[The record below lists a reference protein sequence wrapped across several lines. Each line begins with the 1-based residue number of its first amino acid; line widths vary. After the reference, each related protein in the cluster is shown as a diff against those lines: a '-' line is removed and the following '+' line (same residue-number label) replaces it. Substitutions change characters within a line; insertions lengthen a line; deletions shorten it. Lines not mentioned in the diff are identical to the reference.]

1 MTPCS
6 AGPMTLQ
13 RQLDALHQACCDCRR
28 CSLAAE
34 RQQVVVS
41 RGNPSARLL
50 LIGEA
55 PGADEDARGLPFV
68 GRSGQL
74 LDRLLV
80 EAGLD
85 PRDDLYLCN
94 AIKCRPPANRRPRP
108 SELAACR
115 PWLAQQIRLVDPALV
130 LLVGGT
136 ALEAV
141 LAIKGGITALRG
153 RWLGADQGPMA
164 AALRGRRLMPLL
176 HPSYLLRFAAETEG
190 SPRALTRADLQEVR
204 RQLSALV

>member
-1 MTPCS
+1 
-6 AGPMTLQ
+6 MTLQ
-13 RQLDALHQACCDCRR
+13 RQLDALQQACRDCRR
-28 CSLAAE
+28 CPLAGE

-41 RGNPSARLL
+41 RGNPGARVL

-55 PGADEDARGLPFV
+55 PGAEEDARGQPFV

-80 EAGLD
+80 QAGFD
-85 PRDDLYLCN
+85 PHKDLYLCN

-108 SELAACR
+108 AELSACR
-115 PWLAQQIRLVDPALV
+115 PWLSQQIGLVDPALV

-141 LAIKGGITALRG
+141 LAIKGGITGLRG
-153 RWLGADQGPMA
+153 RWLDADQGPMA
-164 AALRGRRLMPLL
+164 ADLRGRRLMPLL
-176 HPSYLLRFAAETEG
+176 HPSYLLRFAAETEV
-190 SPRALTRADLQEVR
+190 SPRALTRADLLEVR

>member
-1 MTPCS
+1 
-6 AGPMTLQ
+6 MTLQ
-13 RQLDALHQACCDCRR
+13 PQLDTLAQACRDCRR
-28 CSLAAE
+28 CPLAAG

-41 RGNPSARLL
+41 RGNPGARVL

-55 PGADEDARGLPFV
+55 PGADEDARGQPFV

-74 LDRLLV
+74 LDRLLTQ
-80 EAGLD
+80 AGLD
-85 PRDDLYLCN
+85 PQQDLYLCN

-108 SELAACR
+108 AEVAACR

-141 LAIKGGITALRG
+141 LAIKGGITGLRG
-153 RWLGADQGPMA
+153 QWLGADQGPMA
-164 AALRGRRLMPLL
+164 ADLRGRRLMPLL

-190 SPRALTRADLQEVR
+190 SPRALTRADLLEVH

>member
-1 MTPCS
+1 
-6 AGPMTLQ
+6 MTLQ
-13 RQLDALHQACCDCRR
+13 LQLDALHQACRDCRR
-28 CSLAAE
+28 CSLAAD

-41 RGNPSARLL
+41 RGNPSARVL

-74 LDRLLV
+74 LDRLLAQA
-80 EAGLD
+80 ELD
-85 PRDDLYLCN
+85 PLEDLYICN

-108 SELAACR
+108 AELAACR
-115 PWLAQQIRLVDPALV
+115 PWLVEQIRLVDPALV

-141 LAIKGGITALRG
+141 LAIKGGITGLRG
-153 RWLGADQGPMA
+153 QWLEADQGPMSA
-164 AALRGRRLMPLL
+164 ELRGRRLMPLL

-190 SPRALTRADLQEVR
+190 SPRALTCSDLQEVR

>member
-1 MTPCS
+1 
-6 AGPMTLQ
+6 MTLQ
-13 RQLDALHQACCDCRR
+13 PQLDSLAQACRDCQR
-28 CSLAAE
+28 CPLAAG
-34 RQQVVVS
+34 RRQVVVS
-41 RGNPSARLL
+41 RGNPGARVL

-55 PGADEDARGLPFV
+55 PGADEDARGQPFV

-74 LDRLLV
+74 LDRLLTQ
-80 EAGLD
+80 AGLD
-85 PRDDLYLCN
+85 PLQDLYLCN
-94 AIKCRPPANRRPRP
+94 AIKCRPPDNRRPRP
-108 SELAACR
+108 AEVAACR

-141 LAIKGGITALRG
+141 LAIKGGITSLRG
-153 RWLGADQGPMA
+153 QWLGADQGPMA
-164 AALRGRRLMPLL
+164 ADLQGRRLMPLL

>member
-1 MTPCS
+1 
-6 AGPMTLQ
+6 MTLQ
-13 RQLDALHQACCDCRR
+13 PQFDTLAQACRDCRR
-28 CSLAAE
+28 CPLAAG

-41 RGNPSARLL
+41 RGNPGARVL

-55 PGADEDARGLPFV
+55 PGADEDVRGQPFV

-80 EAGLD
+80 QAGLD
-85 PRDDLYLCN
+85 PLQDLYLCN

-108 SELAACR
+108 AEVAACR

-141 LAIKGGITALRG
+141 LAIKGGITGLRG
-153 RWLGADQGPMA
+153 RWLSPEQGPMA
-164 AALRGRRLMPLL
+164 TDMRGRRLMPLL

-190 SPRALTRADLQEVR
+190 SPRALTRADLQEVH

>member
-1 MTPCS
+1 MPLQ
-6 AGPMTLQ
+6 PPLDTL
-13 RQLDALHQACCDCRR
+13 AQACRDCRR
-28 CSLAAE
+28 CPLAAE

-41 RGNPSARLL
+41 RGNPGARVL

-55 PGADEDARGLPFV
+55 PGADEDARGQPFV

-74 LDRLLV
+74 LDRLLAQ
-80 EAGLD
+80 AGLD
-85 PRDDLYLCN
+85 PQHDLYLCN

-108 SELAACR
+108 AEVAACR
-115 PWLAQQIRLVDPALV
+115 PWLAEQIRLVDPALV

-141 LAIKGGITALRG
+141 LAIKGGITGLRG
-153 RWLGADQGPMA
+153 RWLNPDSGPMQQG
-164 AALRGRRLMPLL
+164 LRGRRLMPLL
-176 HPSYLLRFAAETEG
+176 HPSYLLRFAAETDG
-190 SPRALTRADLQEVR
+190 SPRALTRADLQDVR

>member
-1 MTPCS
+1 MTPVLP
-6 AGPMTLQ
+6 GPMTLQ
-13 RQLDALHQACCDCRR
+13 LQLDALNRACRACRR
-28 CSLAAE
+28 CSLADE

-41 RGNPSARLL
+41 RGNPSARVL

-55 PGADEDARGLPFV
+55 PGADEDASGQPFV

-80 EAGLD
+80 QAGFD
-85 PRDDLYLCN
+85 PRLDLYLCN

-108 SELAACR
+108 AELAACR
-115 PWLAQQIRLVDPALV
+115 PWLAEQIRLVDPALV

-136 ALEAV
+136 ALAAV
-141 LAIKGGITALRG
+141 LAIKGGITGLRG
-153 RWLGADQGPMA
+153 RWLRGDQGPMA
-164 AALRGRRLMPLL
+164 ADLQGRRLMPLL

-190 SPRALTRADLQEVR
+190 SPRALTRADLLEVR

>member
-1 MTPCS
+1 
-6 AGPMTLQ
+6 MTLQ
-13 RQLDALHQACCDCRR
+13 LELEALNQACSDCRR
-28 CSLAAE
+28 CPLAAE
-34 RQQVVVS
+34 RQQVVIS
-41 RGNPSARLL
+41 RGNPRARVL

-55 PGADEDARGLPFV
+55 PGADEDARGQPFV

-74 LDRLLV
+74 LDRLLLQ
-80 EAGLD
+80 AGLD
-85 PRDDLYLCN
+85 PQQDLYLCN

-108 SELAACR
+108 GELAACR

-141 LAIKGGITALRG
+141 LAIKGGITGLRG
-153 RWLGADQGPMA
+153 QWLGADQGPMA
-164 AALRGRRLMPLL
+164 ADLRGRQLMPLL

-190 SPRALTRADLQEVR
+190 SPRALTRTDLQEVR